1 MMFFWFLFLIPL
13 VIFLTARPE
22 TMTGRGLVPLAV
34 QVQPPA
40 APGVDP
46 VEIVRQRLARGEITA
61 EEYDTIR
68 RALQG

>member
-1 MMFFWFLFLIPL
+1 MMFFWFLFLIPFA
-13 VIFLTARPE
+13 IFFIARPAE
-22 TMTGRGLVPLAV
+22 MTGGCCMPHAT

-40 APGVDP
+40 TPGVDP

>member
-13 VIFLTARPE
+13 AIFFIARPGW
-22 TMTGRGLVPLAV
+22 TVDGCCMPHAT
-34 QVQPPA
+34 QVQPPVTQGA
-40 APGVDP
+40 DP

-61 EEYDTIR
+61 EEYETIR